1 MGYIKK
7 LDGFLVSKIA
17 AGEVLQGVYSVV
29 KELVENSIDAGSSF
43 IEAAIDNGG
52 LEKISIRDD
61 GNGILPEDLELAV
74 TRYATSK
81 IEDLDSLFN
90 IETYGFRGEAL
101 ASVLSVSRFEIKS
114 SVDGKPGYS
123 LSAEGGKNIEIGHVQ
138 CPKGTY
144 VTVRDIFFNVPAR
157 RKFLKTPSGEALK
170 AKRAF
175 ACLCL
180 SNPGIGFSWRQNENK
195 PILAGKEDDL
205 IERYCVFFQEQ
216 LRDHMMP
223 FEQRI
228 SGMRVY
234 GILGEP
240 EVASKK
246 PFSPVFVNKRCVSD
260 KSIAAAVRAGYGP
273 LVFDRLPVYAVFVEI
288 DPSLVDVNVHPS
300 KENVKFSDASFIFRE
315 VKRAVSNV
323 FTRQKS
329 VFFISGGNVV
339 RESEKQE
346 EPEEIH
352 TVFETRNIVDFVKTA
367 SEISVS
373 EKISSLPWVSFFQ
386 IHNSYILVETKGGFL
401 LIDQHAAAERI
412 LYEEVLYKD
421 DPAVQILM
429 FPVVLNLDENL
440 WDKFIKTKGDMLY
453 RAGFRLKML
462 SRAVSVDGVPSGIE
476 NASPQEIGA
485 LVKDILSQNG
495 KNDSREKTAAM
506 IACKASV
513 KAGDKLQHAE
523 IENLVG
529 RLFLC
534 RQPHV
539 CPHGRPT
546 IVRITL
552 RELEKRF
559 GRSN

>member
-1 MGYIKK
+1 MGHIKK

-29 KELVENSIDAGSSF
+29 KELVENSLDAESSF
-43 IEAAIDNGG
+43 IEVIIENGG
-52 LEKISIRDD
+52 LEKISVRDD
-61 GNGILPEDLELAV
+61 GVGILPEDLQLAV

-81 IEDLDSLFN
+81 IEDLDSLFS
-90 IETYGFRGEAL
+90 IATYGFRGEAL
-101 ASVLSVSRFEIKS
+101 ASVLSVSRFRLKS
-114 SVDGKPGYS
+114 SVDGKSGYS
-123 LSAEGGKNIEIGHVQ
+123 LSAEGGKYIEMGQTH
-138 CPKGTY
+138 CPKGTF
-144 VTVRDIFFNVPAR
+144 VNVRDIFFNVPAR

-170 AKRAF
+170 AKRTF

-195 PILAGKEDDL
+195 PILVGKEDDI
-205 IERYCVFFQEQ
+205 IERYCVFFQDI
-216 LRDHMMP
+216 LRDHLMP
-223 FEQRI
+223 FEHRI
-228 SGMRVY
+228 PGMKVH

-240 EVASKK
+240 CIASKK
-246 PFSPVFVNKRCVSD
+246 PFSPVFVNKRYISD

-273 LVFDRLPVYAVFVEI
+273 LVFDRLPVYAVFVEV
-288 DPSLVDVNVHPS
+288 DPSFVDVNVHPS
-300 KENVKFSDASFIFRE
+300 KENVKFSDAAFVFRE

-323 FTRQKS
+323 FSRQNS
-329 VFFISGGNVV
+329 VFFISGENAV
-339 RESEKQE
+339 SEAKK
-346 EPEEIH
+346 PEDIH
-352 TVFETRNIVDFVKTA
+352 TVFETRNMLDFVKEP
-367 SEISVS
+367 SESSVS
-373 EKISSLPWVSFFQ
+373 DKIYSLPWVSFFQ
-386 IHNSYILVETKGGFL
+386 IHNAYILAETKGGFL

-421 DPAVQILM
+421 DPEVQILM
-429 FPVVLNLDENL
+429 FPVVVNLDEDL
-440 WDKFIKTKGDMLY
+440 WDKFVKTKGDMLY

-462 SRAVSVDGVPSGIE
+462 SRAVSVEGVPSGIE
-476 NASPQEIGA
+476 NVSPQEIST

-495 KNDSREKTAAM
+495 KNESREKTAAM

-513 KAGDKLQHAE
+513 KAGDKLQQPE

-534 RQPHV
+534 RQPQV